1 MVAGTLSSLLLLLSC
16 VQLAFCNNG
25 VCTSDSP
32 CQDGQGDCD
41 SDEECIFGLVC
52 GIDNCHTQF
61 SGREN
66 ISSLPSDADCC
77 MKPRCD
83 LLGPDAWNCCG
94 RMTDSSTNTSVPCGI
109 GQGDCDDDSECG
121 ADLICGVDNCHKLP
135 GKESVNETMDCCM
148 LATCDAGPQ
157 AWSCCTNKNGGCNE
171 GEGDCDSDYDCAN
184 NLVCGV
190 NNCQDTHADAHPE
203 ADCCTQPLKTG
214 SNLDWNKA
222 CTNNTQCQE
231 GQGDC
236 DHDENCQG
244 ELICGINNCKAANAN
259 ATADCCKVAA
269 CDGSNTAWSCC
280 SPTDKCGHGE
290 GDCDTHDDCEDD
302 MFCGKNNCNEFSS
315 EATDGADCCFEPVC
329 NGHSLAFNCCGPDK
343 KCGAGEGDCDAD
355 EDCEDGLVCGFN
367 NCGDFE
373 DNTVDEVSPS
383 ADADCC
389 IPPS

>member
-25 VCTSDSP
+25 VCTSDSQ
-32 CQDGQGDCD
+32 CKEGQGDCD
-41 SDEECIFGLVC
+41 HDEECFSGLVC

-61 SGREN
+61 NGWEN
-66 ISSLPSDADCC
+66 VSSLPSDADCC

-94 RMTDSSTNTSVPCGI
+94 RLADSSGNKVPCGV
-109 GQGDCDDDSECG
+109 GQGDCDHDSDC
-121 ADLICGVDNCHKLP
+121 AVNLICGVDNCHKFE

-148 LATCDAGPQ
+148 QVTCDAGPQ
-157 AWSCCTNKNGGCNE
+157 AWSCCTNSGNGCNE

-190 NNCQDTHADAHPE
+190 NNCQEFNPDAHADA
-203 ADCCTQPLKTG
+203 DCCIQPLKNGT
-214 SNLDWNKA
+214 NLDWNKA
-222 CTNNTQCQE
+222 CTNHTQCQA

-236 DHDENCQG
+236 DHDQNCQG
-244 ELICGINNCKAANAN
+244 DLICGINNCKASGANE
-259 ATADCCKVAA
+259 TADCCKVAA

-280 SPTDKCGHGE
+280 SPTDKCGHGQ
-290 GDCDTHDDCEDD
+290 GDCDTHDDCEDG

-343 KCGAGEGDCDAD
+343 KCAEGFGDCDAD
-355 EDCEDGLVCGFN
+355 EDCADGLVCGFN
-367 NCGDFE
+367 NCGDFVG
-373 DNTVDEVSPS
+373 NTVDGVSPS
-383 ADADCC
+383 AEADCC
-389 IPPS
+389 KPGP